1 MQQIIGKQKMIQHC
15 IFIHIKGYYDEQYWP
30 YQLIKNSKIGNYHS
44 RDTEQ
49 R

>member
-15 IFIHIKGYYDEQYWP
+15 IFIHIKGYDEQYWP